1 MKPQK
6 IIAVIMVLASSA
18 VTAWASVDIAY
29 PAILCMLG
37 LLGLSRR
44 FTWNFKPERRII
56 TSLLMLVLAIFF
68 ALHYSYTRPHSW
80 VAHELAMSLA
90 WQTVARYFLAG
101 MILMLFLGSP
111 RQLPASLGLFHLAST
126 ICAICCSLIC
136 MSRMR

>member
-56 TSLLMLVLAIFF
+56 TSV
-68 ALHYSYTRPHSW
+68 SYPH
-80 VAHELAMSLA
+80 
-90 WQTVARYFLAG
+90 
-101 MILMLFLGSP
+101 
-111 RQLPASLGLFHLAST
+111 LPLPTTQPL
-126 ICAICCSLIC
+126 
-136 MSRMR
+136 